1 MMKKELMTM
10 KPISMATSKD
20 LNEIERINLYLG
32 MHPEVFTEEFM
43 AENAQKYHNYY
54 NVRKYIKD
62 NWHKI
67 TNELI
72 DNITIIP
79 RDEKEIKKLLK
90 TKVQ

>member
-1 MMKKELMTM
+1 MKKELMTM

-43 AENAQKYHNYY
+43 AEIAQKYLNYY

-72 DNITIIP
+72 VNITIIP